1 MSTLYQMTDWES
13 PSGIFYCE
21 HTSSFPRNVQK
32 WVVPARILGVTP
44 ADFLKLLIEK
54 YQPDVIYH
62 NEDCSFVSWGWRNKS
77 KMKAYKNWMNAEAR
91 KKNFK
96 I

>member
-1 MSTLYQMTDWES
+1 MSMLYQLTEWES

-21 HTSSFPRNVQK
+21 HIGSFPRNVQK
-32 WVVPARILGVTP
+32 WIIPARILGLTP
-44 ADFLKLLIEK
+44 VDFLKFLIEK

-62 NEDCSFVSWGWRNKS
+62 NEDCSFVGWGWRNQA
-77 KMKAYKNWMNAEAR
+77 KMRKYKCFINAEAR
-91 KKNFK
+91 RKNFK

>member
-1 MSTLYQMTDWES
+1 MSELYHCEEWRS
-13 PSGIFYCE
+13 ASGIWYCE

-32 WVVPARILGVTP
+32 WVVPARILGLTP

-54 YQPDVIYH
+54 FEPDQIFH
-62 NEDCSFVSWGWRNKS
+62 NEDCSFVGWGWKS
-77 KMKAYKNWMNAEAR
+77 QNQMRKYKNWINAEAR
-91 KKNFK
+91 KKNFQ